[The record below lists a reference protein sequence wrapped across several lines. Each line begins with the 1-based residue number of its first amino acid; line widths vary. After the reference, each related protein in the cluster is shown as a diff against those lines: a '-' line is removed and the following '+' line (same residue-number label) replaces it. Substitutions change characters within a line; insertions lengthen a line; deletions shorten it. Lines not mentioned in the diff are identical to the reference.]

1 MGGASFNIP
10 SIRLGRSFRVRRKSA
25 RERKRLFAARELSIG
40 PVVAYGHPK
49 TATRSIERAIGSLDG
64 AEVFHAHMLDPV
76 HFTRK
81 NNIFV
86 PPTKAG
92 LCPED
97 QPAQW
102 PLAEALRT
110 GDRITLVTAVRDP
123 VAVNVSWF
131 FFGLQ
136 RWLRSPSPVD
146 PASIPFATLEEVF
159 HEVFPHEGVLHWF
172 SEEWTRVTGVS
183 MDALAPVQKE
193 GSVTVP
199 FASQGRACVL
209 SAHLPDT
216 RKAAVLESFLAVQ
229 PGSISFPRVNRGNDR
244 PSPEIYER
252 LKKLVAS
259 DHAYLERMYAS
270 EYARCF
276 FGRTQLS
283 AFQAS
288 WKALGSHKR
297 A

>member
-1 MGGASFNIP
+1 MGGAFLR
-10 SIRLGRSFRVRRKSA
+10 SIRIGRSLRVRRKTA
-25 RERKRLFAARELSIG
+25 RERRRLTAAQELSIG

-49 TATRSIERAIGSLDG
+49 TATRSIERAIGSIDG
-64 AEVFHAHMLDPV
+64 VEVFHTHMLDPV

-86 PPTKAG
+86 PPTKSG

-102 PLAEALRT
+102 PLADALSSGARLS
-110 GDRITLVTAVRDP
+110 LVTAVRDP

-136 RWLRSPSPVD
+136 RWLQSPRPVD
-146 PASIPFATLEEVF
+146 PASIPFKTLEAVFREVY
-159 HEVFPHEGVLHWF
+159 PHEGVLHWF
-172 SEEWTRVTGVS
+172 SEEWAHVTGVS
-183 MDALAPVQKE
+183 IDALAPVRTE
-193 GSVTVP
+193 GSATVQ
-199 FASQGRACVL
+199 FAGQGRACVL

-216 RKAAVLESFLAVQ
+216 RKAAVVESFLAV
-229 PGSISFPRVNRGNDR
+229 PSGTVSFPRVNRGRDR
-244 PSPEIYER
+244 PSPEVYDR
-252 LKKLVAS
+252 LKKLVGS
-259 DHAYLERMYAS
+259 DEAYLERMYRS

-276 FGRTQLS
+276 FGPAQL
-283 AFQAS
+283 ATFRAS
-288 WKALGSHKR
+288 WQALGGQER